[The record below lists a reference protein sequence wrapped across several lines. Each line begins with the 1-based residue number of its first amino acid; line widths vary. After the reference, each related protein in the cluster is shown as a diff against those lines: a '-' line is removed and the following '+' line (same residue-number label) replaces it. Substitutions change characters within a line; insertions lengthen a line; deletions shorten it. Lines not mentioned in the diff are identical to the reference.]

1 MNQNWDDYL
10 QTFDFICKDQ
20 TRETHFPDFLFYFIS
35 LELGLYSLKYYNQ
48 IQREV
53 NNVQHYRQTDF
64 VHDVT
69 N

>member
-20 TRETHFPDFLFYFIS
+20 TRETHFPDFFILIS

-53 NNVQHYRQTDF
+53 NNVQH
-64 VHDVT
+64 
-69 N
+69 